1 MNNMESNKMP
11 ILKFTLPAQRFLL
24 GGNAIQ
30 LSYIALN
37 YISGTLKNK
46 FPVLERLFTAEVA
59 NTCTVS
65 GCWQSIV
72 PFLSSTY
79 ISIAIISIL
88 ALFFR
93 PGRELRLVI
102 FGIASVNIV
111 MATIRLSI
119 VPSQFYLE
127 GAAMRL
133 SAIQIFFGSL
143 LVISSVLPYANTQ
156 SKNS

>member
-1 MNNMESNKMP
+1 MTFS
-11 ILKFTLPAQRFLL
+11 KFTLPAQRFLIGL
-24 GGNAIQ
+24 NAIQ
-30 LSYIALN
+30 FGYVAFN
-37 YISGTLKNK
+37 YIRSTLENK
-46 FPVLERLFTAEVA
+46 FPVLERLFTAEMA

-79 ISIAIISIL
+79 SSIVIISIL

-102 FGIASVNIV
+102 LAIASVHIV
-111 MATIRLSI
+111 MASIRLSI

-127 GAAMRL
+127 GAAMRT
-133 SAIQIFFGSL
+133 SALQFLFGGL
-143 LVISSVLPYANTQ
+143 LVISSALPYANTQ